1 MSEISSIN
9 TGDTT
14 WVLSSSC
21 LVMIMT
27 PGLGFF
33 YGGLVSNKNLLST
46 ISYCYISFAVITLVW
61 YLLGFSLVFGTSS
74 HSNGFIGDT
83 SLAALD
89 YNWKAPSAYYGTTIP
104 SMVFFFFQLKFA
116 TITPALI
123 AGSVAERMRLS
134 RYLLFVI
141 IWSLVIY
148 CPVGHWVWNVNGWA
162 CQLGAIDFAGGFV
175 VHMSSGFSALAA
187 AIVLGRRNKPNKA
200 PCNVPLVILGTT
212 LLWFGWFGFNGG
224 SALKANELS
233 ASACVV
239 TNMAAT
245 TSGLM
250 WLVVDYLLSK
260 KVSSVG
266 FCTGAV
272 CGLVAIT
279 PASGFV
285 TVWAS
290 IVIGMFSGLL
300 PNLFCRFKIKYDLFD
315 DALDVFGCHG
325 IAGLVG
331 SILTGFFA
339 SNDVNDA
346 GPNGA
351 VYGNG
356 SLLWKQIVVSL
367 VVGIWSFGMSFLI
380 LTLMKITIG
389 LRVNEEEEK
398 LGIDRVTFGEEAV
411 NFSFFD
417 ELRKVKT
424 EVELKGIFSYP
435 SMKTVTNNI
444 HNDGQ
449 CI

>member
-1 MSEISSIN
+1 
-9 TGDTT
+9 
-14 WVLSSSC
+14 
-21 LVMIMT
+21 
-27 PGLGFF
+27 
-33 YGGLVSNKNLLST
+33 
-46 ISYCYISFAVITLVW
+46 
-61 YLLGFSLVFGTSS
+61 
-74 HSNGFIGDT
+74 
-83 SLAALD
+83 
-89 YNWKAPSAYYGTTIP
+89 
-104 SMVFFFFQLKFA
+104 
-116 TITPALI
+116 
-123 AGSVAERMRLS
+123 
-134 RYLLFVI
+134 
-141 IWSLVIY
+141 
-148 CPVGHWVWNVNGWA
+148 
-162 CQLGAIDFAGGFV
+162 
-175 VHMSSGFSALAA
+175 
-187 AIVLGRRNKPNKA
+187 
-200 PCNVPLVILGTT
+200 
-212 LLWFGWFGFNGG
+212 
-224 SALKANELS
+224 
-233 ASACVV
+233 
-239 TNMAAT
+239 
-245 TSGLM
+245 
-250 WLVVDYLLSK
+250 LLSK